1 MQAPFGSV
9 IVAGRV
15 KSAHVW
21 KAFLAGAA
29 GARGLRDSLR
39 LLGFHVA
46 GVCVNLDAYLTRWQ
60 AHKATGVSR
69 DTIGKWRAR
78 GWVGQDGQRR
88 QLRTTRQPDGT
99 LRYRLG
105 DLLEAER
112 DTRMSK
118 QSPRYAR
125 NAPAAT
131 T

>member
-1 MQAPFGSV
+1 M
-9 IVAGRV
+9 
-15 KSAHVW
+15 
-21 KAFLAGAA
+21 
-29 GARGLRDSLR
+29 
-39 LLGFHVA
+39 
-46 GVCVNLDAYLTRWQ
+46 NLDAYLTRWQ
-60 AHKATGVSR
+60 AHKVTGVSR
-69 DTIGKWRAR
+69 DSIGKWRAR

-88 QLRTTRQPDGT
+88 QLRITRHGDGT

-125 NAPAAT
+125 PAPQTAT